1 MAGAAQVS
9 FEVLWELM
17 AEHQIHLPRQQ
28 QIIHGSHQTQAILM
42 AHPWSL
48 KAENS
53 DSDSDDDE
61 STQFT
66 VSFKRANPRTCSSL
80 NPQAD

>member
-1 MAGAAQVS
+1 MRGCSALLPPALPLTHGCGADLESV
-9 FEVLWELM
+9 FYVLTELVM
-17 AEHQIHLPRQQ
+17 GEQL
-28 QIIHGSHQTQAILM
+28 
-42 AHPWSL
+42 PWSL
-48 KAENS
+48 KEANS